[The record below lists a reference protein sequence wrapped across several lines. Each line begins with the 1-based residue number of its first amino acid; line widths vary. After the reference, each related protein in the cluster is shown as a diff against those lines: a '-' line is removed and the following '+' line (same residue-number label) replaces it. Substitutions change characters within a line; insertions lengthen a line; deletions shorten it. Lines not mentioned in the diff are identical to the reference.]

1 MTSMVNNL
9 FKRLKKIAVVLT
21 NLLLLVKKN
30 SYCYFFAPLKQ
41 LIVHF
46 FLQVRINVR
55 FPFLSTPQPSW
66 RLLFVH
72 IFLLVG
78 ISVRLSF
85 WSTPQPS

>member
-55 FPFLSTPQPSW
+55 FPFLSTPQPS
-66 RLLFVH
+66 
-72 IFLLVG
+72 
-78 ISVRLSF
+78 
-85 WSTPQPS
+85 

>member
-1 MTSMVNNL
+1 MVNNL

-30 SYCYFFAPLKQ
+30 SYCHFFALLKQ

-55 FPFLSTPQPSW
+55 FPFLSTPQPLYGY
-66 RLLFVH
+66 RLAA
-72 IFLLVG
+72 FLPAG
-78 ISVRLSF
+78 
-85 WSTPQPS
+85 STPQPS